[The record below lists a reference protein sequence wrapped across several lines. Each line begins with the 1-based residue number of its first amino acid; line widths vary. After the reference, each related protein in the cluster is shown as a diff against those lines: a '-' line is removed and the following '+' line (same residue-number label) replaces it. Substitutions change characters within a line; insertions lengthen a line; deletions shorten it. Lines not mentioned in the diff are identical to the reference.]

1 MNNIF
6 NVNFPI
12 NTSQKGY
19 FVDLTTNS
27 RDGLIADI
35 RHVLLT
41 NKGTRYYR
49 PSFGANLRKFLFEPN
64 DELTHKDLK
73 MELNEILSNY
83 FPNVRVKSIEVL
95 TNAEVSPL
103 FNQDLKGK
111 KTSSKPP
118 SKENIAKVRISL
130 DIQQGAFVQSEII
143 DLQL

>member
-49 PSFGANLRKFLFEPN
+49 PSFGANLRKFLFDPN